1 MATREVKAAAPAALG
16 GRDAR
21 RGPARRPPAGVPD
34 AQAAGVWLACAGTPS
49 PIGQDTPVEWFGQYP
64 PGFFARY
71 CWW

>member
-1 MATREVKAAAPAALG
+1 MSRQEPNG
-16 GRDAR
+16 
-21 RGPARRPPAGVPD
+21 GPAPPRCLRAAWDRATLRP
-34 AQAAGVWLACAGTPS
+34 AQAVLSADEGTPN